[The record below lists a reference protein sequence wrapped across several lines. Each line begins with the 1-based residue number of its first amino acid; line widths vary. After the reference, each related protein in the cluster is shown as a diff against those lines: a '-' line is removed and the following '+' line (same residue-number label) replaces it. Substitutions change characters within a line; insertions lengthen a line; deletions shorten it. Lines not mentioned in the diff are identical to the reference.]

1 MLLGSRAAFTP
12 VLLTCYAITLAVHVG
27 SIALSTLLP
36 FRMVEVG
43 GTGTQV
49 GLLFSVMTMVSM
61 VLRPTIGG
69 WVDRLGARRVLVPG
83 VAALALTSLAL
94 QLAAAPQT
102 LIALMVGLGLAN
114 ALISTPVSVTAATST
129 ASTHRGEA
137 LGTYYLASSIG
148 IALAPPFAF
157 GLQAL
162 GGMPLA
168 FGAVTVV
175 AAVIA
180 WLVTRVPAR
189 PLSAAERVASRFRL
203 VSAGALPVSGA
214 LMLATLGHS
223 SFYAFLPLYAVSR
236 GRGAALA
243 WFFGVY
249 PVWMIACRV
258 LWRGFADRVNRVQVT
273 LAAMAIQAVAYLI
286 LALPPA
292 PATLVLAAVTL
303 ATGSA
308 VLYPTLAALVVD
320 RAGESERGLALGTL
334 SASWDL
340 GVVIGSALTGVV
352 VDRVSYGAGFVV
364 AASGAALGTLALALI
379 EIRRAAV
386 SVSARPV

>member
-1 MLLGSRAAFTP
+1 
-12 VLLTCYAITLAVHVG
+12 
-27 SIALSTLLP
+27 
-36 FRMVEVG
+36 
-43 GTGTQV
+43 
-49 GLLFSVMTMVSM
+49 MTMVSM

-69 WVDRLGARRVLVPG
+69 WVDRLGARRVLIPG

-94 QLAAAPQT
+94 QLAATPRT

-114 ALISTPVSVTAATST
+114 ALISTPVSVTAATAT
-129 ASTHRGEA
+129 ASAHRGEA

-180 WLVTRVPAR
+180 WLVTRVPAG
-189 PLSAAERVASRFRL
+189 PSAAVERVASRFRL
-203 VSAGALPVSGA
+203 ASVGALPVSGA

-236 GRGAALA
+236 GRGAAIA
-243 WFFGVY
+243 WFFSVY

-258 LWRGFADRVNRVQVT
+258 LWRGLADRVNRVHVAA
-273 LAAMAIQAVAYLI
+273 AAMAIQAVAYLI
-286 LALPPA
+286 LALPPT

-364 AASGAALGTLALALI
+364 AALGATLGTLALALI
-379 EIRRAAV
+379 ELRRRSAV
-386 SVSARPV
+386 EASARPA